1 MSTVP
6 VGSGEITTVHRRWT
20 DSADARAAVV
30 ERKAVIIGAGLSIVY
45 WAVTCALAARKLM
58 WNDELYTYYIAHLP
72 TMRDVWAALMSR
84 GEQTPPLFYVITRLS
99 LRVFGENNLALRL
112 PEMLGFWAMLVCLF
126 VFVARRA
133 SPLPA
138 LCAMVLPLVS
148 IAYHFAFDARPYAL
162 VLGFSAIALLCW
174 QTVAAGRL
182 RALGLAALTLS
193 LAATFSTHYYGI
205 MVMLPLAL
213 GELVRTV
220 NRRRVDVAVWAA
232 FTFALVPLVWQL
244 PLIRAGTAY
253 AGAFWAQPQWVNV
266 PDFYSYLLYPMLVP
280 LAAIVVLAGIDRM
293 INVRREDLAGSR
305 VSPPVH
311 EIAAA
316 CGFIVIP
323 IVCVV
328 LAKVATGA
336 FTNRYALPAIVGF
349 AVLGGFTAAVAF
361 TSRARMG
368 LVALMCLVGWYGL
381 SQTRELRDPT
391 SFSMPIR
398 TADLE
403 ASIDLLRS
411 DPERQLPLVVADP
424 HNFTI
429 LSHYAPPDVRPR
441 LVYLADPNLAMKR
454 LGHNSVERGMLDLV
468 KPWFRMNVAD
478 YNTFVAEQPRFLVYG
493 NYGVL
498 GFLNW
503 LLPELQARGMRIEF
517 RGRRGEY
524 WFFLASREHGEPSG
538 PPQSPAR

>member
-1 MSTVP
+1 MATSP
-6 VGSGEITTVHRRWT
+6 VGSGDLMTVHPRWT

-30 ERKAVIIGAGLSIVY
+30 ERKAVIIAAGLSVVY
-45 WAVTCALAARKLM
+45 WAVTCALASRKLM

-72 TMRDVWAALMSR
+72 TMTDVWAALMSR

-112 PEMLGFWAMLVCLF
+112 PEILAFWAMIVCLF
-126 VFVARRA
+126 VVVARRA

-148 IAYHFAFDARPYAL
+148 VAYHFAFDARPYAL
-162 VLGFSAIALLCW
+162 VLGFSAIALLSW
-174 QTVAAGRL
+174 QTVASGRF
-182 RALGLAALTLS
+182 RVLGLVALTVS

-205 MVMLPLAL
+205 LVMLPLTL
-213 GELVRTV
+213 GELVRTL
-220 NRRRVDVAVWAA
+220 NLRRVDVAVW
-232 FTFALVPLVWQL
+232 TALTLAVTPLVWQF

-253 AGAFWAQPQWVNV
+253 AGAFWARPQWVNL

-280 LAAIVVLAGIDRM
+280 LAAIVVIAGIDRM
-293 INVRREDLAGSR
+293 ITVRRGDLAGTR
-305 VSPPVH
+305 VSVPLQ

-316 CGFIVIP
+316 CGFIAIP

-361 TSRARMG
+361 SGRARMG

-381 SQTRELRDPT
+381 SQAREWRDPT
-391 SFSMPIR
+391 NLSMPIR
-398 TADLE
+398 IADLE

-411 DPERQLPLVVADP
+411 DPERRLPLVIADP

-429 LSHYAPPDVRPR
+429 LSHYAPPDIRSR
-441 LVYLADPNLAMKR
+441 LVYLADPELAMKR

-478 YNTFVAEQPRFLVYG
+478 YNTFVAEHPRFLVYG

-498 GFLNW
+498 AFLNW

-524 WFFLASREHGEPSG
+524 WFFLASR
-538 PPQSPAR
+538 